1 MRARFDHALF
11 IALLLGLVTVL
22 SQTVLIRE
30 LMIATGAFELVV
42 AVGLSLWMLFTGAG
56 AVASVLFPILRRPFA
71 PPVLLALVAIIAVGQ
86 LFLVHPVAALFGTV
100 GGMALSVPAMVAV
113 TAIVLA
119 PGCLVGGLAFPA
131 CVATVRG
138 GAERTGL
145 VYLIESVGM
154 ALGAALFYLF
164 MEFFSP
170 VRHPIFLAHYGERYR
185 PEELV
190 LSRDGRSGR
199 LDVTRRGDQ
208 TAYFWNGQAA
218 GVAGPS
224 RPAEA
229 FAGFALT
236 QRPDPRRIAVIG
248 GLLAG
253 TAVEVARKSPEAVVT
268 VIESEP
274 MFEEVFAAGTVG
286 RNGVLRFGDPG
297 AVLRELPPQ
306 DLIIIDLPAPSSVSL
321 SRFFSREF
329 FSFLQKDNGPA
340 MVLVVG
346 LSGGQGMLTP
356 ETAALNRSVQLA
368 LRAVFRKVLLLPA
381 SRHLWVAADNDLPTA
396 DPVFIEERME
406 RRGLAGDWFNT
417 ALVQDVIEPMHR
429 ELTGA
434 AIEKAD
440 ARENRLLRPAALFET
455 LRHTARRLD
464 RPLPSLFSSL
474 PSRPLSYL
482 GVTFLF
488 AVIVAVALS
497 RLTRRRMAPA
507 RSAAIFAVS
516 GGAFTLQ
523 LALMALLQL
532 HVGQIYHLIAIFTV
546 SFTVGLTAG
555 LWVSRRMVLPL
566 NLSAGALAFLSLAT
580 AWSADSATGAAF
592 PVAMN
597 FLAGLSAGLSFG
609 TLLRGSG
616 DGGGAAFYL
625 ADLVGAA
632 LCGLLFGAFMVPL
645 YDLRWVFGAVAIL
658 ALAGMAAGSVRERAS
673 GR

>member
-1 MRARFDHALF
+1 MRAWLDPALF
-11 IALLLGLVTVL
+11 FALVLGLVTAL

-30 LMIATGAFELVV
+30 LMLATGAFEMVV
-42 AVGLSLWMLFTGAG
+42 AVGLSLWMLFTGVG
-56 AVASVLFPILRRPFA
+56 AVASGMFPVLRRPFV
-71 PPVLLALVAIIAVGQ
+71 PPVLVALVAIVAVGQ
-86 LFLVHPVAALFGTV
+86 LFLVHPLAALFGMV
-100 GGMALSVPAMVAV
+100 GGMALSVPAMVVV

-131 CVATVRG
+131 CVAAVRG

-145 VYLIESVGM
+145 VYLIESGGM
-154 ALGAALFYLF
+154 ALGAALFYFF

-170 VRHPIFLAHYGERYR
+170 VRHPIFFAHYQERYR
-185 PEELV
+185 PEELM

-199 LDVTRRGDQ
+199 LDVTRRGDRI
-208 TAYFWNGQAA
+208 AYFWNGQAA
-218 GVAGPS
+218 GVVGPN

-229 FAGFALT
+229 FAGLALT

-253 TAVEVARKSPEAVVT
+253 AAAEVARKSPEAVVT

-274 MFEEVFAAGTVG
+274 MFAEVFADGTVG
-286 RNGVLRFGDPG
+286 RNGALRFGDPG

-306 DLIIIDLPAPSSVSL
+306 DLIIIDLPDPSSVSL

-329 FSFLQKDNGPA
+329 FSFLQEDNGPA

-356 ETAALNRSVQLA
+356 ETASLNRSVQLA

-381 SRHLWVAADNDLPTA
+381 SRHLWVAAENDLPTA

-406 RRGLAGDWFNT
+406 RSGLAGDWFNM
-417 ALVQDVIEPMHR
+417 ALVRDVLEPMHR

-434 AIEKAD
+434 AIERAD
-440 ARENRLLRPAALFET
+440 ARENRLLRSSALFET

-464 RPLPSLFSSL
+464 RPLSSLFSSL
-474 PSRPLSYL
+474 PSRPFSYL
-482 GVTFLF
+482 GVTLLF
-488 AVIVAVALS
+488 AAAVAIFLS
-497 RLTRRRMAPA
+497 RLTRRRLAPA

-555 LWVSRRMVLPL
+555 LWVSRRVALPL
-566 NLSAGALAFLSLAT
+566 NLSTGALALVSLAT
-580 AWSADSATGAAF
+580 AWGADSGTGAAF

-597 FLAGLSAGLSFG
+597 LLAGLTAGLSFG

-616 DGGGAAFYL
+616 EGGSAAFYL
-625 ADLVGAA
+625 ADLAGAA
-632 LCGLLFGAFMVPL
+632 LCGLLFGAFMVPM
-645 YDLRWVFGAVAIL
+645 YDLRWVFGVAAVL
-658 ALAGMAAGSVRERAS
+658 ALAGMAAGSVRDRAS